1 MGVKIASLYV
11 IMREIDMHCDYEE
24 RELAGVGAL
33 AIFICRLSLGR
44 LYGG

>member
-11 IMREIDMHCDYEE
+11 IMREIDMHCAHEE
-24 RELAGVGAL
+24 WELAGVGAL
-33 AIFICRLSLGR
+33 AIFIFRLSPGH